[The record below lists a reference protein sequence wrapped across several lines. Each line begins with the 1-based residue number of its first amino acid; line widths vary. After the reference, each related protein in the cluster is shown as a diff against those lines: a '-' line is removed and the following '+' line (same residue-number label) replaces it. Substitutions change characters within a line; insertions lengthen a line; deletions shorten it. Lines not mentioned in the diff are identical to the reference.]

1 MKILVCGDERE
12 REAKIDCN
20 FKLEG
25 NRNSKSRENH
35 VKGCT

>member
-1 MKILVCGDERE
+1 MKEKD
-12 REAKIDCN
+12 EAKIDCN